1 MKKLY
6 KFLVVIALVCSSFV
20 AKAQND
26 GIVFT
31 LLPQMPYVNYY
42 NPGIRVPYKGVIGF
56 GISNIGV
63 SVYNS
68 SVKYSNLYTTNA
80 AGEDVIDAD
89 MFINSLKEQDNIFNL
104 NFSMDILNIGVRYK
118 KMFISFDWRARLGTD
133 LVYSKDFI
141 GFFVGGNGHYLG
153 HDNPCD
159 FNIQLDVDA
168 FAEYGLG
175 FQYDVNEK
183 LTVGVRPKLLSGIA
197 NITVDN
203 ERTKIFTNSETE
215 PNPYAMSAD
224 VNLDIKV
231 ASIFNT
237 NVYRMTDI
245 SKVFDSID
253 NGTINANSN
262 LGLGIDFGASYVHNE
277 HWGVAAGVYDLG
289 YIKWKNPKVK
299 HVERE
304 GVALNDAVFHDI
316 NDIYTLKL
324 DYRGMLD
331 QIVDEVWGNDSLT
344 DGSDYKTYLKTRIMA
359 QGYYQFN
366 PMLRFTGIAQFYAFK
381 GKVKPAFTL
390 AYSGLF
396 LNHLNLAL
404 SYTMSNYTGN
414 ALGTGLGLHAGPF
427 NFYVVS
433 DNVLAMF
440 KATSHVEEFTTS
452 YESAGVR
459 LGIVFTIGKYQGHKK
474 VEKVKEEKEY
484 IEDMKVDT
492 EKIDKEREDF
502 KKQQES
508 K

>member
-26 GIVFT
+26 GVIFT
-31 LLPQMPYVNYY
+31 LLPQLPYVNYY
-42 NPGIRVPYKGVIGF
+42 NPGIRVPYNGVIGF

-68 SVKYSNLYTTNA
+68 SIKYSNIYTTNA
-80 AGEDVIDAD
+80 AGEDVIDAAK
-89 MFINSLKEQDNIFNL
+89 FINSLDDQDNVFNF

-118 KMFISFDWRARLGTD
+118 KMFFSFDWRARIGSD
-133 LVYSKDFI
+133 FVYSKDFL
-141 GFFVGGNGHYLG
+141 GFFVLGNGHYLG
-153 HDNPCD
+153 QDNPCD
-159 FNIQLDVDA
+159 FNVQLDVNA
-168 FAEYGLG
+168 FAEYGIG

-183 LTVGVRPKLLSGIA
+183 LTVGIRPKLLSGIA
-197 NITVDN
+197 SVTADN
-203 ERTKIFTNSETE
+203 QRTKIFTDENT
-215 PNPYAMSAD
+215 YAMSAD
-224 VNLDIKV
+224 VNLDVKV
-231 ASIFNT
+231 SSIFKSEL
-237 NVYRMTDI
+237 YRIGDI
-245 SKVFDSID
+245 SKMFDSVS
-253 NGTINANSN
+253 NGTINASSN

-289 YIKWKNPKVK
+289 YIKWKNAKVK
-299 HVERE
+299 HVEKTA
-304 GVALNDAVFHDI
+304 VTLNDAVYTDI

-324 DYRGMLD
+324 DYKGMLD
-331 QIVDEVWGNDSLT
+331 QIVDEVWGNDSLV

-414 ALGTGLGLHAGPF
+414 ALGTGLGLHFGAF

-433 DNVLAMF
+433 DNILAMF
-440 KATSHVEEFTTS
+440 KTASYTEEFATS
-452 YESAGVR
+452 YQSAGAR
-459 LGIVFTIGKYQGHKK
+459 LGVVFTIGKYHGTKK

-492 EKIDKEREDF
+492 EKIDKEKEEF
-502 KKQQES
+502 EQQQKKQ
-508 K
+508 